1 MDLPQGAKCPW
12 VNKAHEFVT
21 STSDDGRLPF
31 VKLLDILNA
40 NNGAVVYLGVS
51 FHRTVGPEIEVPVD
65 ATCVY
70 VLSATIRHTELGD
83 FFSPYTESTGLRLN
97 NTPL

>member
-1 MDLPQGAKCPW
+1 
-12 VNKAHEFVT
+12 
-21 STSDDGRLPF
+21 

-40 NNGAVVYLGVS
+40 YNRAVVYLSVS
-51 FHRTVGPEIEVPVD
+51 FHRTVSPEIEVPVD

-70 VLSATIRHTELGD
+70 VLTATIRHTELGD
-83 FFSPYTESTGLRLN
+83 LFSPYTESTGLRLY